1 MLGCAPDHPGMREV
15 GEKLQ
20 VRARELGLT
29 DAEVAR
35 RLGLAQ
41 GRYSNYVNGA
51 REPDLAT
58 LARICRELAITP
70 DELLGFRDIAVSDAA
85 GTRARIDALLN
96 GFGQQQLDLAY
107 GLLTVVAHE
116 RRTEPSPPKLRK
128 APSTRKPR
136 PVTT

>member
-1 MLGCAPDHPGMREV
+1 MREV

-20 VRARELGLT
+20 ARARELGLT

-58 LARICRELAITP
+58 LARICRELAISP
-70 DELLGFRDIAVSDAA
+70 DELLGFRTREDDGATGV
-85 GTRARIDALLN
+85 RARIDRLLD
-96 GFGQQQLDLAY
+96 GLGPEKLKLTH
-107 GLLTVVAHE
+107 GLLTVVARTSE
-116 RRTEPSPPKLRK
+116 GDNSSLDEPRIAPGRTRRSK
-128 APSTRKPR
+128 AT
-136 PVTT
+136 

>member
-1 MLGCAPDHPGMREV
+1 MREV

-20 VRARELGLT
+20 ARARELGLT

-58 LARICRELAITP
+58 LARICRELAISP
-70 DELLGFRDIAVSDAA
+70 DELLGFRTREDDGATAV
-85 GTRARIDALLN
+85 RARIDVLLD
-96 GFGQQQLDLAY
+96 GFGPEKLELAH
-107 GLLTVVAHE
+107 GLLTVVA
-116 RRTEPSPPKLRK
+116 RTREGDRSSLDGSK
-128 APSTRKPR
+128 
-136 PVTT
+136 V